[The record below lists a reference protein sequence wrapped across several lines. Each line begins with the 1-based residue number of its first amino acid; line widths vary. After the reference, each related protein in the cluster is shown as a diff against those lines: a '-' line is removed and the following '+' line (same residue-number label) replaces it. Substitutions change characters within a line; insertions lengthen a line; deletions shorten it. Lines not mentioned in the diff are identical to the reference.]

1 VNWLLV
7 AALAAAGLV
16 IGWCLRP
23 LVFRLA
29 TPTAEP
35 PGAAGSPPGLAG
47 SPPEVAELP
56 PGLAESPPG
65 LAESPPGLAESPPGL
80 AESPAEVAEPPPG
93 RGRSRRA
100 RTGPPPLALELSTA
114 ILLGG
119 LAARVHPGFVLA
131 AACWL
136 AVCTVA
142 LAWIDIAAQRLPDV
156 LTAPAY
162 AGAVVLLLAAA
173 AVSGHWPA
181 LLRALLGGLALA
193 AAYLALAVISRGAVG
208 LGDAKLAASLGT
220 LTAWYGWPQ
229 LVAGVFAGFLLGA
242 IYGAGL
248 LAWQRATSKRR
259 IAFGPFMVAG
269 AFLAVLAAA
278 AATAS

>member
-23 LVFRLA
+23 LVSRLA
-29 TPTAEP
+29 APAGEP
-35 PGAAGSPPGLAG
+35 PGVAGTSPGVAGSPPGRR
-47 SPPEVAELP
+47 PPCQ
-56 PGLAESPPG
+56 
-65 LAESPPGLAESPPGL
+65 
-80 AESPAEVAEPPPG
+80 
-93 RGRSRRA
+93 A
-100 RTGPPPLALELSTA
+100 RTGPPPLALELCTA
-114 ILLGG
+114 ILLGV
-119 LAARVHPGFVLA
+119 LAARVHPGLVLA

-136 AVCTVA
+136 AVCAVA
-142 LAWIDIAAQRLPDV
+142 LAWIDVAAQRLPDV

-162 AGAVVLLLAAA
+162 AGTVALLLAAA
-173 AVSGHWPA
+173 TASGDWGV
-181 LLRALLGGLALA
+181 LLRALLGGLARV

-208 LGDAKLAASLGT
+208 QGDAKLAASLGT

-229 LVAGVFAGFLLGA
+229 LFAGVFAGFLLGA
-242 IYGAGL
+242 IYGLGL
-248 LAWQRATSKRR
+248 LAWRRAAGKHR

-278 AATAS
+278 AVAGS

>member
-7 AALAAAGLV
+7 AVLAAAGLI

-29 TPTAEP
+29 APAAEP
-35 PGAAGSPPGLAG
+35 PDA
-47 SPPEVAELP
+47 
-56 PGLAESPPG
+56 AESPPG
-65 LAESPPGLAESPPGL
+65 AAESPPRAAESPPGAAESP
-80 AESPAEVAEPPPG
+80 
-93 RGRSRRA
+93 SRRA
-100 RTGPPPLALELSTA
+100 RTGPPPLALELSVA

-119 LAARVHPGFVLA
+119 LAARVHPGLVLG

-142 LAWIDIAAQRLPDV
+142 LAWIDIATLRLPDV

-162 AGAVVLLLAAA
+162 AGTVALLLAAA
-173 AVSGHWPA
+173 AASGQWPA

-193 AAYLALAVISRGAVG
+193 GAYLSLALISRGAVG
-208 LGDAKLAASLGT
+208 LGDVKLAASLGT
-220 LTAWYGWPQ
+220 LMAWYGWPQ
-229 LVAGVFAGFLLGA
+229 LLAGVFAGFLLGA
-242 IYGAGL
+242 VYAAGL
-248 LAWQRATSKRR
+248 LAWRRATSHRR
-259 IAFGPFMVAG
+259 IAFGPFMVVG

-278 AATAS
+278 V

>member
-7 AALAAAGLV
+7 AVLAAAGLV
-16 IGWCLRP
+16 AGWCLRP

-29 TPTAEP
+29 APAAEP
-35 PGAAGSPPGLAG
+35 PDVAGSSPDAARSAPDVAG
-47 SPPEVAELP
+47 SRPD
-56 PGLAESPPG
+56 
-65 LAESPPGLAESPPGL
+65 
-80 AESPAEVAEPPPG
+80 
-93 RGRSRRA
+93 RGPSRRA
-100 RTGPPPLALELSTA
+100 HTGPPPLALELCTA

-119 LAARVHPGFVLA
+119 LAARVHPGLVLA

-136 AVCTVA
+136 AVGAVA
-142 LAWIDIAAQRLPDV
+142 LAWIDGAAQRLPDV
-156 LTAPAY
+156 LTIPAW
-162 AGAVVLLLAAA
+162 AGTVVLLLAAA
-173 AVSGHWPA
+173 AASGHWPA

-193 AAYLALAVISRGAVG
+193 AAYLALALISRGAVG

-242 IYGAGL
+242 SYGLGL
-248 LAWQRATSKRR
+248 LAWRRATRQRR

-269 AFLAVLAAA
+269 AFLAVLAAHA
-278 AATAS
+278 

>member
-1 VNWLLV
+1 MNWLLV

-29 TPTAEP
+29 TSAGEAPGAAESRPAVAESP
-35 PGAAGSPPGLAG
+35 PGVAGSPPGAG
-47 SPPEVAELP
+47 P
-56 PGLAESPPG
+56 
-65 LAESPPGLAESPPGL
+65 
-80 AESPAEVAEPPPG
+80 
-93 RGRSRRA
+93 SRRA

-119 LAARVHPGFVLA
+119 LAARVHPGLVLT

-142 LAWIDIAAQRLPDV
+142 LAWIDIATLRLPDV

-162 AGAVVLLLAAA
+162 AGTVVLLLAAA
-173 AVSGHWPA
+173 AASGQWPV
-181 LLRALLGGLALA
+181 LLRALLGGVALAGAYLSLAL
-193 AAYLALAVISRGAVG
+193 ISRGALG
-208 LGDAKLAASLGT
+208 LGDVKLAASLGT
-220 LTAWYGWPQ
+220 LTAWYGWPE
-229 LVAGVFAGFLLGA
+229 LVAGVLAGFLLGG
-242 IYGAGL
+242 IYGAAL
-248 LAWQRATSKRR
+248 LVRQRAASQRR

-278 AATAS
+278 AVTAS

>member
-1 VNWLLV
+1 VNWPLV
-7 AALAAAGLV
+7 AALASAGLV

-29 TPTAEP
+29 APTAEP
-35 PGAAGSPPGLAG
+35 LGVAGSPPGVAG
-47 SPPEVAELP
+47 SPP
-56 PGLAESPPG
+56 
-65 LAESPPGLAESPPGL
+65 
-80 AESPAEVAEPPPG
+80 G
-93 RGRSRRA
+93 RGPSSRA
-100 RTGPPPLALELSTA
+100 HTGPPPLALELCTA

-119 LAARVHPGFVLA
+119 LAARVHPGLVLA

-142 LAWIDIAAQRLPDV
+142 LAWIDVAAQRLPDV
-156 LTAPAY
+156 LTIPAY
-162 AGAVVLLLAAA
+162 AGTVVLLLAAA
-173 AVSGHWPA
+173 AAGGHWSV

-193 AAYLALAVISRGAVG
+193 AAYLSLAAISRGAVG

-229 LVAGVFAGFLLGA
+229 LAAGVFAGFLLGA
-242 IYGAGL
+242 IYGVGL
-248 LAWQRATSKRR
+248 LAWRRATSKQR

-278 AATAS
+278 AVTGS

>member
-7 AALAAAGLV
+7 AALAVAGLV

-23 LVFRLA
+23 LVVRLA
-29 TPTAEP
+29 TP
-35 PGAAGSPPGLAG
+35 PGDPAAGAERPAAG
-47 SPPEVAELP
+47 
-56 PGLAESPPG
+56 
-65 LAESPPGLAESPPGL
+65 
-80 AESPAEVAEPPPG
+80 AEPPPG
-93 RGRSRRA
+93 V
-100 RTGPPPLALELSTA
+100 TGPPPLAIELCTA

-119 LAARVHPGFVLA
+119 LAARVHPGLVLA

-162 AGAVVLLLAAA
+162 AGTVVLLLAAA
-173 AVSGHWPA
+173 AAGGHWPV
-181 LLRALLGGLALA
+181 LLRAVLGGLALA

-229 LVAGVFAGFLLGA
+229 LVSGVFAGFLLAA
-242 IYGAGL
+242 IYGLGL
-248 LAWQRATSKRR
+248 LAWRRATRQRR
-259 IAFGPFMVAG
+259 ISFGPFMVAG
-269 AFLAVLAAA
+269 AFLAVLAATAVA
-278 AATAS
+278 AS

>member
-7 AALAAAGLV
+7 AVLAAVGLV

-23 LVFRLA
+23 LVVRLA
-29 TPTAEP
+29 APADEP
-35 PGAAGSPPGLAG
+35 PGAAESLPGAAESLPGAAESLPGVAESLPGVAASPPGVAGSPPG
-47 SPPEVAELP
+47 
-56 PGLAESPPG
+56 
-65 LAESPPGLAESPPGL
+65 
-80 AESPAEVAEPPPG
+80 
-93 RGRSRRA
+93 RGPSRRA
-100 RTGPPPLALELSTA
+100 RTGPPPLALELCTA

-119 LAARVHPGFVLA
+119 LAARVHPGLVLA

-162 AGAVVLLLAAA
+162 AGTVVLLLAAA
-173 AVSGHWPA
+173 AASGHWPV

-229 LVAGVFAGFLLGA
+229 LFAGVFAGFLLGA
-242 IYGAGL
+242 VYGAGL
-248 LAWQRATSKRR
+248 LAWRRATSKRR

-269 AFLAVLAAA
+269 AFLAVLAA
-278 AATAS
+278 TAVAGS